1 MSPFSRQIRTFRE
14 NRNLRQSEAADLLGY
29 EQSYLCGLET
39 GSKGTPNTEFV
50 NQLINRYK
58 LNEQEIESLWNSLK
72 RSNRRYVIPLKA
84 STEIYELFY
93 LLNDQVNDLSPTQ
106 ISLMQIALNM
116 KVSEMQ
122 PIT

>member
-14 NRNLRQSEAADLLGY
+14 NRNLRQSEAAELLGY

-93 LLNDQVNDLSPTQ
+93 LLNDQLNNLSPTQ
-106 ISLMQIALNM
+106 INLMQIALNM
-116 KVSEMQ
+116 KVNEMQ